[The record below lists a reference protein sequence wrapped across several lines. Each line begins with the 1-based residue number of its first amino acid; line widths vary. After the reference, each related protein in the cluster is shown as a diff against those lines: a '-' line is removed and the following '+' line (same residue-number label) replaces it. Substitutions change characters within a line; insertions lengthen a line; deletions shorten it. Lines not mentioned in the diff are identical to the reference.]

1 LFRKSSTMIRE
12 VGIAFQLNAVNTPP
26 SMMPSSSSGAIVDA
40 RIHDSLRQ
48 FVEGFVTFA
57 QASPA
62 STV

>member
-1 LFRKSSTMIRE
+1 
-12 VGIAFQLNAVNTPP
+12 
-26 SMMPSSSSGAIVDA
+26 MMPSSSSGAIVDA